1 MHWGIRL
8 NGFEYIFFIKAPSLK
23 WLCMCLSY
31 THLFE
36 AFWVFFSWILC
47 HSVSPLVSGVRYASF
62 AERWNNNKWKGE
74 SRVTTVNW
82 LILLRAERGRESE
95 QNLWI
100 GSSAW
105 NHEKTTH
112 THSIDVGNLSQTYGR
127 MEKTNFSTNFIAF
140 FPVFS
145 PQTGWKID
153 EFIFEMCD
161 VYDSSDINVLR
172 EGESAF
178 NVNGEWKGKSMQ
190 SLGKKWSL
198 KRSTLHTKTKKKT

>member
-1 MHWGIRL
+1 MSSSSLLLPLLLSSTQLISPFFLLFVVARRVFCLQMHWGIRL

-112 THSIDVGNLSQTYGR
+112 THTFHRCRQFKSNIWS
-127 MEKTNFSTNFIAF
+127 
-140 FPVFS
+140 
-145 PQTGWKID
+145 
-153 EFIFEMCD
+153 
-161 VYDSSDINVLR
+161 
-172 EGESAF
+172 
-178 NVNGEWKGKSMQ
+178 NGENKFFN
-190 SLGKKWSL
+190 
-198 KRSTLHTKTKKKT
+198 